1 LKKIFASGVL
11 MIYLLLICFMTATV
25 DATLLRSFI
34 VNWLDGSHVLHL
46 SKPALILLHENRSG
60 WGSYGM
66 RAKGK
71 LLKTYPGFRCK
82 GCPKKFHNMV
92 LINGSI

>member
-1 LKKIFASGVL
+1 
-11 MIYLLLICFMTATV
+11 MIYLLWICFMTATV

-66 RAKGK
+66 RAKVGGAPGGGK
-71 LLKTYPGFRCK
+71 LLKTYPAFVVRAA
-82 GCPKKFHNMV
+82 PKKFHNMV